1 MHLLPPFCIWGLPLH
16 PTTADVDYAWPQSSF
31 GNSRPPPNPTPSLI
45 IRSPAPPAAYTLHF
59 LPRLALPCR
68 VSHLL
73 HRLLL
78 LSPVA
83 ASPSNHLRLIRVCAP
98 APPGSRA
105 VFCRNCWPKNRL
117 LIWRRGRTRS
127 LVRAVEA
134 VTSVSQ
140 QPLPPSIP
148 SIPGDGRTHRPA
160 FPCGWMPKVVEED

>member
-1 MHLLPPFCIWGLPLH
+1 MSIQFVQPSSHLGTDMLSTSCTCFHLSAFGDFPFTKLLQTSIMHGSNPLSV
-16 PTTADVDYAWPQSSF
+16 TRAL
-31 GNSRPPPNPTPSLI
+31 PNPTPSLI
-45 IRSPAPPAAYTLHF
+45 IRSPPAAYTLHF

-127 LVRAVEA
+127 LE
-134 VTSVSQ
+134 
-140 QPLPPSIP
+140 LWKPS
-148 SIPGDGRTHRPA
+148 HQ
-160 FPCGWMPKVVEED
+160 